1 MQTEKLVFE
10 KLFTPDK
17 VELESQKLELALAD
31 DLKIAYNK
39 ANDDQTKI
47 LSNLIDALDK
57 VQALLRDNATQWNKA
72 SLLGKQMVDKSK
84 EIGIEVPATLL
95 NQIKISDTGAKE
107 SQTYFTK
114 IGQLIS
120 SIGK

>member
-1 MQTEKLVFE
+1 MQTERLVFE
-10 KLFTPDK
+10 KLFSSQK
-17 VELESQKLELALAD
+17 VELALTD

-47 LSNLIDALDK
+47 LTDLINVLDK
-57 VQALLRDNATQWNKA
+57 VQALLKDNAAQWNKA
-72 SLLGKQMVDKSK
+72 SILGKQLVDKSK

-95 NQIKISDTGAKE
+95 NQIQISDKGAKE

-114 IGQLIS
+114 IAQLIS
-120 SIGK
+120 SVSN